1 MKSEIATFYLEN
13 CNAEFTH
20 SQVRRRFHNTSS
32 SSKSF
37 PVAQFFCSLV
47 GAKSSG
53 DHKGV
58 LEDASSPLETRH
70 GRVRDAAS
78 GDEMDDE
85 SISESGLT
93 VGVGVGVADDVGNE
107 LELLDTEA
115 DVGEQKYEQKYRK
128 TEAPSGLTKF
138 ILSSPPSRQ
147 ANEDSV
153 RLDEWVEAGN
163 EVNRTEVSRALL
175 FLKRIRLFFVALQV
189 SFICLHLN
197 SQCSP

>member
-1 MKSEIATFYLEN
+1 MKSEIASFYLEN

-20 SQVRRRFHNTSS
+20 SQVRRRFHNTTS

-37 PVAQFFCSLV
+37 TVAQFFGSLV

-53 DHKGV
+53 DHTGV
-58 LEDASSPLETRH
+58 LEDASSRLETRH
-70 GRVRDAAS
+70 GRVREAAS

-85 SISESGLT
+85 SISESGLS
-93 VGVGVGVADDVGNE
+93 VGVGVADDVGNE

-115 DVGEQKYEQKYRK
+115 DVGEQKYRK

-138 ILSSPPSRQ
+138 ILSSPSRE
-147 ANEDSV
+147 ANKDSV

-163 EVNRTEVSRALL
+163 EVTRTEVSRALL
-175 FLKRIRLFFVALQV
+175 FLKRIRWFFAALQV